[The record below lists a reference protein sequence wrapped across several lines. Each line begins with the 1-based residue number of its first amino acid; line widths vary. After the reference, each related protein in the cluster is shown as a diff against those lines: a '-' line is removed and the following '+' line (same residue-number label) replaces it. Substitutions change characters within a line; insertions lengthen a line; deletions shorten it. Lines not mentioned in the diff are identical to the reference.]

1 MKTVQKFN
9 SAYLQRCADLG
20 ADDILNF
27 LEDFSNLH
35 RQQPK
40 SPSKLISIKIP
51 ENLLNTFRGK
61 CQLEDVKYQ
70 TKIKQLM
77 EDYLIQE
84 MGQT

>member
-9 SAYLQRCADLG
+9 TEYLQRAAKLG
-20 ADDILNF
+20 TDDILHF

-35 RQQPK
+35 RQKPK

-51 ENLLNTFRGK
+51 ESLLNTFRGK

-77 EDYLIQE
+77 EEYLIQE
-84 MGQT
+84 FG